1 MDILAKIV
9 LITPCMCFVFRIS
22 EKSYTWKLVSTS
34 LSLLKTQKSNIT
46 PDILAMK
53 VSDILEAYVG
63 VLEALSEIYDGVF
76 FEDRRRFFF
85 HKATMFT
92 ISFITDVFKDPKY
105 CILLCFKFCICD
117 KFCDGIW
124 SKNWKPEKE
133 PSRFLSNSDNGFE
146 QSTSNLVWIC
156 PMNVNLDYQGIAV
169 PAVTFFELFNKNN
182 FSLHINTD
190 KLTLYRIIKI
200 TLHNLKGRRQSI

>member
-1 MDILAKIV
+1 MKISKY
-9 LITPCMCFVFRIS
+9 IS
-22 EKSYTWKLVSTS
+22 EFVKNSKIKHNARHFGHESFWHFR
-34 LSLLKTQKSNIT
+34 
-46 PDILAMK
+46 
-53 VSDILEAYVG
+53 G
-63 VLEALSEIYDGVF
+63 VCRRTRGSFRHLRWSF

-85 HKATMFT
+85 HKATKFT

-105 CILLCFKFCICD
+105 CMLLCFKFYICD